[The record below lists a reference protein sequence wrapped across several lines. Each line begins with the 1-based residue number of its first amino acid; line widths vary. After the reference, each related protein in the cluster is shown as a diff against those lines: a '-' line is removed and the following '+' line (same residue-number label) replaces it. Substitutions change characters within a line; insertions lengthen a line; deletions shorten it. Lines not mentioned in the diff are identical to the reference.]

1 MIARSAQTAAVSL
14 LAVTLLGLTLPQ
26 AAQAR
31 DHGRE
36 SRGDG
41 YQYYQ
46 YVDHHGRDYGDDDD
60 GPRYDSPRHH
70 GGWRHHHDHDRYAP
84 RYYPDVVVYPE
95 PRVYYSAP
103 YYAEPVYPR
112 DYGTVGIHLDYNLLY

>member
-1 MIARSAQTAAVSL
+1 MITRSAQTAAVAV

-31 DHGRE
+31 DHGRD
-36 SRGDG
+36 SGSYG
-41 YQYYQ
+41 YQ

-60 GPRYDSPRHH
+60 DGPRHH
-70 GGWRHHHDHDRYAP
+70 GWGRHYNQYRYAP
-84 RYYPDVVVYPE
+84 RYYPDVVVYPA
-95 PRVYYSAP
+95 PRAYYSTP
-103 YYAEPVYPR
+103 YYAPEPAYPR